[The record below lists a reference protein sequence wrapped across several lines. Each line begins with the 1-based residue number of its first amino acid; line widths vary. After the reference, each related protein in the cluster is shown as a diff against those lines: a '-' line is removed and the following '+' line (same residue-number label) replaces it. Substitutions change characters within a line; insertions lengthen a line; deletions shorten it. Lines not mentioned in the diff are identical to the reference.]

1 MAKNSNWDA
10 EMEKIDTTIGDLV
23 EAITQIALESG
34 KSEEEGYEL
43 AAVAIESILRR
54 NLRQDP
60 IEEVL
65 N

>member
-1 MAKNSNWDA
+1 MAKNQWDK
-10 EMEKIDTTIGDLV
+10 EMETIDTTIGDLV

-54 NLRQDP
+54 NLRNDP

>member
-1 MAKNSNWDA
+1 MSKNWDK

-43 AAVAIESILRR
+43 CC
-54 NLRQDP
+54 
-60 IEEVL
+60 
-65 N
+65 

>member
-1 MAKNSNWDA
+1 MDQI
-10 EMEKIDTTIGDLV
+10 ETTIGDLV

-43 AAVAIESILRR
+43 ASIAIESILRR
-54 NLRQDP
+54 NLKVVTP
-60 IEEVL
+60 GLL

>member
-1 MAKNSNWDA
+1 MAKKMLEEAVS
-10 EMEKIDTTIGDLV
+10 KIDTTIGDLI

-43 AAVAIESILRR
+43 AAITLEKILERSR
-54 NLRQDP
+54 NKIAPEL
-60 IEEVL
+60 V

>member
-1 MAKNSNWDA
+1 MSKQWDK

-54 NLRQDP
+54 NLRNDP
-60 IEEVL
+60 IEDVL